1 MDGIG
6 VEELDLD
13 SVAEAG
19 ACGRIGE
26 GDRVFVILS
35 DMYLKSPHCMFELC
49 EIWRTS
55 RQDGPALLERV
66 RVYTLGD
73 ADIWRPI
80 SRARYAEY
88 WEKEHDELKPY
99 AAKLGERD
107 FAAYRRMGEFYRHV
121 GDILATLADIVQPRS
136 FEELRKYGFG

>member
-1 MDGIG
+1 
-6 VEELDLD
+6 
-13 SVAEAG
+13 
-19 ACGRIGE
+19 
-26 GDRVFVILS
+26 VFVILS
-35 DMYLKSPHCMFELC
+35 DKYLKSPHCMFELC

-55 RQDGPALLERV
+55 RQDGPALVERV

-73 ADIWRPI
+73 ADIWRPL
-80 SRARYAEY
+80 SRTRYAAH
-88 WEKEHDELKPY
+88 WKKEHDEME
-99 AAKLGERD
+99 AFVRENGGTSILGERD